1 MNEIRI
7 VDFDGDCYLSDEFE
21 DMGLTELLDD
31 VMMFDI
37 ASDEEMYDDVD

>member
-1 MNEIRI
+1 MDENRI
-7 VDFDGDCYLSDEFE
+7 VDIDGDYYLSDEFE
-21 DMGLTELLDD
+21 EMVLTELLDD